1 MRAKPTAK
9 PKRAA
14 LTPEQRA
21 AQGLLKS
28 MSLRDRV
35 AQLVIGVA
43 YGDVPSRKSPEY
55 EKFRHWVRDLQIGG
69 LIVNNRVQYGT
80 GSQCRAAR
88 VRAVSESDAEDGED
102 SADCRRGFRARGV
115 DARH

>member
-1 MRAKPTAK
+1 MTAAIAALVLMGSAYAAKPTAK

-43 YGDVPSRKSPEY
+43 YGDVPSRRSP
-55 EKFRHWVRDLQIGG
+55 
-69 LIVNNRVQYGT
+69 
-80 GSQCRAAR
+80 
-88 VRAVSESDAEDGED
+88 
-102 SADCRRGFRARGV
+102 
-115 DARH
+115 